1 MASHKSLK
9 LWASNLSTR
18 NSFVE
23 FKVSILKRYIA
34 LFLSIYTVLLLLLLR
49 LERSVSES
57 NHKRAR
63 GFFCTMA
70 IFSSLPRAVVI
81 AFVTRSEK
89 RMDKTVEVAGV
100 SQQNTI
106 HVPLT
111 VLAALGIP
119 NTPATDRKIEFV
131 ISEQGKV
138 IVRKVVPK

>member
-1 MASHKSLK
+1 M
-9 LWASNLSTR
+9 
-18 NSFVE
+18 
-23 FKVSILKRYIA
+23 
-34 LFLSIYTVLLLLLLR
+34 
-49 LERSVSES
+49 
-57 NHKRAR
+57 
-63 GFFCTMA
+63 
-70 IFSSLPRAVVI
+70 VI